1 MSQPPNDKTTPTGY
15 FTIVLSIQPANNT
28 HLLSNQSN
36 PSTPGSQ
43 HSNSSQPFSPLWNA
57 NVPLSPK
64 HAYQSQLAYHQN
76 QQYGF
81 QGYTNP
87 RNTQPHFFP
96 QQSSQPSFFSQQS
109 SQPQCFP
116 QHSSQPQFK
125 IPQAQ
130 EPREPKRKQKRTVKQ
145 PVVELDEGDENEDM
159 ETRRLNIRWND
170 KEEIL
175 LAEAWIEHSQDNN
188 IGKDQRDE
196 IYWNKIIEDFH
207 DRTTGPYP
215 KWDAAEPIDGDN
227 LQEVFGPDKRER
239 PAGKQR
245 AGKKQKSVETS
256 GSTGG
261 SQSESVSSLVSQ
273 DYRRKCDAAERAY
286 EAQREK
292 IIASKNCEEMK
303 FLMIDTINLNMP
315 PHKRAVSLKGNILKI
330 RRKFKSWCRRK
341 LHANAEADTDEL
353 VDPPKIEDKLG
364 AVPHGLSTDS
374 DVAKREAESMTRKN
388 LRSNA
393 EKFEFQ
399 AEVSRLMDILINS
412 LYSNKDIFLRELIS
426 NASDIKLDKQNK
438 ILSIRDRGVG
448 MTKEDLIKNLGTI
461 ANSWNFRLYI
471 GVVILNL
478 IGQFGVGF
486 YSVYLVADYVE
497 VISKHNDDKQ
507 YVWESKADGA
517 FAISE
522 DTYNEPLGR
531 GTEIRL
537 HLREEAGEYLEES
550 KLKELVKKYSEFI
563 NFPIYL
569 WASKEVRCREKAEAT
584 EGEEKEEEDSD
595 KEEDEEKSK
604 TKTIKETSYEWER
617 LNDVKAIWLRNPK
630 EVTEEEYT
638 KFYHSLAKDFGDEK
652 PMAWSHFTAEGDVEF
667 KAVLFVPP
675 KAPTDLYESYYNA
688 NKSNLKLYVRRVF
701 ISDEFD
707 ELLPKYL
714 SFLLGLVDSDT
725 LPLNVS
731 REMLQQ
737 HNSLKTIKKKLIRK
751 ALDMIRKLAEE
762 DPDEVH
768 DKENKEVEES
778 KDNDEKRGQYTKFWN
793 EFGKSVKLGIIE
805 DAANRNRLA
814 KLLRFE
820 TTKSDG
826 KLTSLDQYI
835 SRMKSGQKDIFY
847 ITGSSKEQLERS
859 PFLERLKKK
868 NFEEGLKLGKDSK
881 DKETKESFK
890 ELTKWW
896 KETLATENVDDV
908 KISSRLADTPCV
920 VVTSKYGWSANME
933 RIMQS
938 QTLSDASK
946 QAYMRG
952 KRVLE
957 INARHPI
964 IKELRE
970 RVVKDPED
978 ASVKTTAQLM
988 YQTALMESGFM
999 LSDPKDFASRI
1010 YDSVKTSLSISP
1022 DATVDEEEEVEE
1034 APEAESSPKEE
1045 TESTPTEEEETDVKD
1060 EL

>member
-1 MSQPPNDKTTPTGY
+1 MRKWTLPS
-15 FTIVLSIQPANNT
+15 VLFLICLLF
-28 HLLSNQSN
+28 LLSDH
-36 PSTPGSQ
+36 G
-43 HSNSSQPFSPLWNA
+43 
-57 NVPLSPK
+57 
-64 HAYQSQLAYHQN
+64 
-76 QQYGF
+76 
-81 QGYTNP
+81 
-87 RNTQPHFFP
+87 
-96 QQSSQPSFFSQQS
+96 
-109 SQPQCFP
+109 
-116 QHSSQPQFK
+116 
-125 IPQAQ
+125 
-130 EPREPKRKQKRTVKQ
+130 
-145 PVVELDEGDENEDM
+145 
-159 ETRRLNIRWND
+159 
-170 KEEIL
+170 
-175 LAEAWIEHSQDNN
+175 
-188 IGKDQRDE
+188 
-196 IYWNKIIEDFH
+196 
-207 DRTTGPYP
+207 
-215 KWDAAEPIDGDN
+215 
-227 LQEVFGPDKRER
+227 
-239 PAGKQR
+239 
-245 AGKKQKSVETS
+245 
-256 GSTGG
+256 
-261 SQSESVSSLVSQ
+261 
-273 DYRRKCDAAERAY
+273 
-286 EAQREK
+286 
-292 IIASKNCEEMK
+292 
-303 FLMIDTINLNMP
+303 
-315 PHKRAVSLKGNILKI
+315 
-330 RRKFKSWCRRK
+330 RK
-341 LHANAEADTDEL
+341 LHANAESDSDEL
-353 VDPPKIEDKLG
+353 VDPPKVEEKLG

-374 DVAKREAESMTRKN
+374 DVAKREAESMSRKN

-426 NASDIKLDKQNK
+426 NASDALDKIRFLSLTDKEVLGEGDDTKLEIQIKLDKENK

-461 ANSWNFRLYI
+461 AKSGTSAFVEKMQT
-471 GVVILNL
+471 GGDLNL

-486 YSVYLVADYVE
+486 YSVYLVAEYVE

-569 WASKEVRCREKAEAT
+569 WATKEVDVEVPAEEDDSSDDEEKPEST
-584 EGEEKEEEDSD
+584 EGEEKEDEDSD
-595 KEEDEEKSK
+595 KEEDEEKPK
-604 TKTIKETSYEWER
+604 TKTIKEKTYEWER
-617 LNDVKAIWLRNPK
+617 LNDVKAIWLRSPK

-652 PMAWSHFTAEGDVEF
+652 PMAWSHFNAEGDVEF

-675 KAPTDLYESYYNA
+675 KAPADLYESYYNA

-737 HNSLKTIKKKLIRK
+737 HSSLKTIKKKLIRK

-762 DPDEVH
+762 DPDEIH
-768 DKENKEVEES
+768 DKEKKEVEES
-778 KDNDEKRGQYTKFWN
+778 KENDEKRGQYAKFWN
-793 EFGKSVKLGIIE
+793 EFGKSIKLGIIE

-820 TTKSDG
+820 TTTSEG

-847 ITGSSKEQLERS
+847 ITGSSKEQLEKS

-868 NFEEGLKLGKDSK
+868 NLEVIFFTDPVDEYLMQYLMDYEDKKFQNVSKEGLKLGKDSK
-881 DKETKESFK
+881 DKEIKESFK

-896 KETLATENVDDV
+896 KESLASENVDDV
-908 KISSRLADTPCV
+908 KISNRLADTPCV

-970 RVVKDPED
+970 RVVKNPED

-999 LSDPKDFASRI
+999 LPDPKDFASRI
-1010 YDSVKTSLSISP
+1010 YDSVKASLNVSP
-1022 DATVDEEEEVEE
+1022 DAVVEEEDEVEE
-1034 APEAESSPKEE
+1034 TPEVETSSSSQKEE
-1045 TESTPTEEEETDVKD
+1045 TDSTPTEEEEDIKD